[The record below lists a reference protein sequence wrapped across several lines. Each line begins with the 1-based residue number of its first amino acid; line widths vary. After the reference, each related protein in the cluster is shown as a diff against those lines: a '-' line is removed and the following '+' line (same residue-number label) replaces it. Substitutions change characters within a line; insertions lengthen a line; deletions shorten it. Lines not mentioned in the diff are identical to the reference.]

1 MHVLGID
8 RILVATPDLNEATE
22 RSADVF
28 STEFVDL
35 NELANTPAGQS
46 ISLSET
52 GLEFI
57 EPGSEDDDVAR
68 FLERNGPGV
77 YAVGYRVADSD
88 EAKAHLAEQGIEPIQ
103 TEYRENFTE
112 LFYHPRDFNGVM
124 TIFTEITVPHPTV
137 VAADPEID
145 HVG

>member
-22 RSADVF
+22 RYGDVF
-28 STEFVDL
+28 ATEFVDL
-35 NELANTPAGQS
+35 DDLANPTAGES
-46 ISLSET
+46 FSLSET

-112 LFYHPRDFNGVM
+112 LFYHPRDFSGVM
-124 TIFTEITVPHPTV
+124 TIFTEIKVPHPTV